1 MWLTAGHDPVIVTIS
16 QSEDRMRNILANER
30 RGGSSPLCPLSV

>member
-16 QSEDRMRNILANER
+16 QSEAGLANCLANMTR
-30 RGGSSPLCPLSV
+30 SFPL